1 MGLPAQAIVLP
12 RIPSFDLEEE
22 MMGVH
27 GLPVAGVDEAG
38 RGPWAGPVVVA
49 AVILNPDRIPPGLND
64 SKVLTAEAREDRY
77 LEIMATACVSIA
89 IGHVKRIDRDNILQA
104 SLWGMRAAFRG
115 LQVPRA
121 TALIDGNLI
130 PKRFPGKARA
140 VVSGDAL
147 SLSVAAASIIAKVTR
162 DRIMVKLA
170 KRYRRYGWESN
181 KGYGTPEHAL
191 AVKKHGVCTHHRRS
205 FAPIERALRII
216 ENRAIPVP
224 VETD

>member
-1 MGLPAQAIVLP
+1 MGLPAQAVVLP
-12 RIPSFDLEEE
+12 RMPSFDLEEE
-22 MMGVH
+22 MMGLH

-49 AVILNPDRIPPGLND
+49 AVILNPDRIPQGLND

-77 LEIMATACVSIA
+77 VEIMATACVSIA

-104 SLWGMRAAFRG
+104 SLWGMRVAFCG

-121 TALIDGNLI
+121 TALIDGNII

-170 KRYRRYGWESN
+170 KRHRRYGWENN

-191 AVKKHGVCTHHRRS
+191 AVKQHGVCTHHRRS
-205 FAPIERALRII
+205 FAPIGLALRII
-216 ENRAIPVP
+216 ENRAIAVP

>member
-12 RIPSFDLEEE
+12 RMPSFDLEEE
-22 MMGVH
+22 MMGLH

-49 AVILNPDRIPPGLND
+49 AVILNPDRIPEGLND

-77 LEIMATACVSIA
+77 VEIMATACVSIA

-104 SLWGMRAAFRG
+104 SLWGMRVAFRG

-121 TALIDGNLI
+121 AALIDGNLI

-140 VVSGDAL
+140 VVAGDAL

-191 AVKKHGVCTHHRRS
+191 ALKKHGVCTHHRRS

-216 ENRAIPVP
+216 ENRAVAIP